1 MRKAIVAGAAVV
13 ALVAAVFV
21 VAPTVWSQS
30 RSSEGRSSDDN
41 RDRRVVM
48 LDGRGNSI
56 GVSVSDRDAGGVL
69 IEDVEEDGPAAK
81 AGIRDGDAI
90 VEFDGE
96 RVRSARHFARLV
108 QETPDGRSVKATIV
122 RDGSRQTVDVAPT
135 RGTGRFGRDFAL
147 PHIDIDGD
155 IEREIE
161 RSFEALPRDF
171 AFDFNWDGE
180 VPGVAVWS
188 RGRLG
193 AQLSPLSN
201 QLAEYF
207 GAKDGVLVSSVEPES
222 AAAKAGLKAGDV
234 ITSVNGRTVD
244 SPREVT
250 QELHGEIGKE
260 VEIGIL
266 RDRKAL
272 TLKAQVP
279 ERRRPATRR
288 PGRPA

>member
-1 MRKAIVAGAAVV
+1 MRKAIVAGAAAV

-30 RSSEGRSSDDN
+30 RQSDDN

-56 GVSVSDRDAGGVL
+56 GVSVSDRDAGGVV

-81 AGIRDGDAI
+81 AGIRDGDVI

-108 QETPDGRSVKATIV
+108 QETADGRSVKATIV
-122 RDGSRQTVDVAPT
+122 RDGSRQTVDVTPA
-135 RGTGRFGRDFAL
+135 RGAGRFSHDFVL
-147 PHIDIDGD
+147 PYLEDIGPN

-161 RSFEALPRDF
+161 RGLEALPRDF
-171 AFDFNWDGE
+171 AFDFKWDGE
-180 VPGVAVWS
+180 VPEVGVWP

-193 AQLSPLSN
+193 AQLSPLSD

-207 GAKDGVLVSSVEPES
+207 GVKDGVLVSSVEPES
-222 AAAKAGLKAGDV
+222 AAAKAGRKAGDV
-234 ITSVNGRTVD
+234 ITSVNGREVG
-244 SPREVT
+244 SPRDVT
-250 QELHGEIGKE
+250 HELRGEAGKD

-266 RDRKAL
+266 RDKKPL

-279 ERRRPATRR
+279 ERRRPASRR
-288 PGRPA
+288 PARPA